1 MDKLT
6 ARQRDVVALL
16 AQGKAPKDI
25 ALALV
30 ISRRT
35 VYSHIRAAGDRVD
48 CATTLELAVKAAG
61 GKDSQ

>member
-35 VYSHIRAAGDRVD
+35 VYSHLREAQYRTGTS
-48 CATTLELAVKAAG
+48 TTLELAVKAAG
-61 GKDSQ
+61 GKGE